1 MKTPPNKQTGSSLS
15 QEHIELLSAVGLQ
28 PQADQE
34 ASQSNEV
41 LQYLGVIWDKRWLVL
56 FCVFVFLAVGALQ
69 LRRAQPIYV
78 ATATVR
84 YEPTSLQVVEFA
96 DIGRRV
102 NIHDELRTQMEII
115 RSGAIAK
122 AVIEALGMD
131 RVETVTEPI
140 EPSPLDIA
148 SQWISTVRHRITQSI
163 VSSQPSEIK
172 PEIRIEQARIANL
185 QNKVSLRRVQDTKL
199 IEIIVRDRNNITAA
213 RIADEFAIQFQRF
226 VEDQK
231 VRTYDS
237 AQDYL
242 QLQVTQA
249 QQDLERIDNRLY
261 ELNNESDIQL
271 LTERHEVYLD
281 AMTELTM
288 SLQRQRIDNRLYE
301 LNNESDIQL
310 LTERHTV
317 YLEAMTEL
325 TMSLQRHRS
334 ELAKIRWLAD
344 ESVNNDPDVRKSVLS
359 ENTEYLQLEKDLRLL
374 ELERVALSPDLGERN
389 ADLRNL
395 NRRIDEVKLI
405 MARMENDIFS
415 TRVGEMKRLEADIVA
430 LEETERALE
439 ITLQDLSKKMTPI
452 RALEDERA
460 IKEDNYRAVL
470 TRYGQVAIGRDA
482 ETGQVGITDR
492 ARVPT
497 FPSEPRVTRSL
508 AIYTI
513 MGFLFGCALALGLNF
528 LDMSITDPR
537 NVERVFALPTLGLI
551 PFMGGNA
558 IRVPFGRKKGRRN
571 VIRLIH
577 TVDPYS
583 SEAEAFRLLRTSL
596 QYSTA
601 GHSPQLIQ
609 VTSCF
614 PSEGKSTAAANL
626 AISFATLGERT
637 LLIDADLKLP
647 SLHRIFG
654 VPKRPGLSDVLTG
667 QMTSE
672 NVIVPTGIENLDIM
686 PVGPKSP
693 CPVELL
699 ESPMMT
705 DIFDEL
711 RQRYKTII
719 VDSTPLHGMSDAFVL
734 GRKVDGVVLVVSVGK
749 TRIDGFKK
757 IVTQLQSMKARL
769 LGVVYNHQNR
779 VRRADRAYY
788 YTGYY
793 RYGTSQPDPEDRA
806 EYGGSGV
813 FKSEEGAKSED
824 QKVGQRRD

>member
-1 MKTPPNKQTGSSLS
+1 VKNSPQKQSGPGGLS
-15 QEHIELLSAVGLQ
+15 QEHLDLLSAVGMQ
-28 PQADQE
+28 PQAEQE

-56 FCVFVFLAVGALQ
+56 FCVFIFLAVGALQ
-69 LRRAQPIYV
+69 LSRAVPIYTAV
-78 ATATVR
+78 AVVR

-115 RSGAIAK
+115 RSGAVAK
-122 AVIEALGMD
+122 AVLEALGMD
-131 RVETVTEPI
+131 GEEPVVEQNVEM
-140 EPSPLDIA
+140 SPLDYVNRWV
-148 SQWISTVRHRITQSI
+148 SQGRLALTQSI
-163 VSSQPSEIK
+163 VRSRPRSIPADIA
-172 PEIRIEQARIANL
+172 RNQARITSI
-185 QNKVSLRRVQDTKL
+185 QNKVALRRLQDTKL
-199 IEIIVRDRNNITAA
+199 IEIIVRDRDNIKAA
-213 RIADEFAIQFQRF
+213 QIADEFAIQFQKF

-231 VRTYDS
+231 IRTYDS
-237 AQDYL
+237 ARDFL
-242 QLQVTQA
+242 KREVDQA
-249 QQDLERIDNRLY
+249 QRELEQIDNNLF
-261 ELNNESDIQL
+261 EMNNTNDVKML
-271 LTERHEVYLD
+271 AERHEVLLENM
-281 AMTELTM
+281 AEITTELERKKTRLTT
-288 SLQRQRIDNRLYE
+288 LQRLSDPEVAADPYVRI
-301 LNNESDIQL
+301 
-310 LTERHTV
+310 
-317 YLEAMTEL
+317 
-325 TMSLQRHRS
+325 
-334 ELAKIRWLAD
+334 
-344 ESVNNDPDVRKSVLS
+344 SVLS
-359 ENTEYLQLEKDLRLL
+359 EDADYMSLAKELRNF
-374 ELERVALSPDLGERN
+374 ELERVALAPDAGARN
-389 ADLRNL
+389 PELLNL
-395 NRRIDEVKLI
+395 DRRIEQLQSI
-405 MARMENDIFS
+405 MRNMENDIFG
-415 TRVGEMKRLEADIVA
+415 TQRGKITQLEAEIAA
-430 LEETERALE
+430 LEESESFLE
-439 ITLQDLSKKMTPI
+439 NRIQAVSLKMNPI
-452 RALEDERA
+452 RALELDRET
-460 IKEDNYRAVL
+460 KQQNYRTLL
-470 TRYGQVAIGRDA
+470 TRYEQVIIGRDA

-492 ARVPT
+492 AKVPT
-497 FPSEPRVTRSL
+497 FPTEPRVTRSL
-508 AIYTI
+508 AIYTV

-528 LDMSITDPR
+528 LDMSISDPR
-537 NVERVFALPTLGLI
+537 GVERTFGLPTLGLI

-558 IRVPFGRKKGRRN
+558 IRVPFGRRKGRRN

-637 LLIDADLKLP
+637 LLMDADLKLP

-711 RQRYKTII
+711 RERYKTII

-734 GRKVDGVVLVVSVGK
+734 GRKVDGVVLVVSVGR

-793 RYGTSQPDPEDRA
+793 RYGTSAPDPEDRA
-806 EYGGSGV
+806 DYSGTELFKGGE
-813 FKSEEGAKSED
+813 KKDDTKIGA
-824 QKVGQRRD
+824 RRD

>member
-1 MKTPPNKQTGSSLS
+1 M
-15 QEHIELLSAVGLQ
+15 ELLAAVGLQ
-28 PQADQE
+28 PQAEQE
-34 ASQSNEV
+34 SSQGNEV
-41 LQYLGVIWDKRWLVL
+41 LKYLGVIWDKRWLVL
-56 FCVFVFLAVGALQ
+56 FCVFVFLTVGALQ
-69 LRRAQPIYV
+69 LRRAKPVY
-78 ATATVR
+78 TAISVVR
-84 YEPTSLQVVEFA
+84 YEPTSLQVVDFA

-122 AVIEALGMD
+122 AVIEALGLDEVQPVVQATQSSPMD
-131 RVETVTEPI
+131 YINQWVGQIRYNITSSIVKSRPRE
-140 EPSPLDIA
+140 IA
-148 SQWISTVRHRITQSI
+148 PEIARDQQRITSMQNM
-163 VSSQPSEIK
+163 
-172 PEIRIEQARIANL
+172 IA
-185 QNKVSLRRVQDTKL
+185 LRRLPDTKL
-199 IEIIVRDRNNITAA
+199 IEIIVRHTDNVMAA
-213 RIADEFAIQFQRF
+213 RIADEFAVQFQAH
-226 VEDQK
+226 VEEQK

-237 AQDYL
+237 AKIFL
-242 QLQVTQA
+242 QREVSALQA
-249 QQDLERIDNRLY
+249 ELETIDNQLFV
-261 ELNNESDIQL
+261 LNNEDDIRMLTEQQEVTRSNLADTIRDRQRKEIQL
-271 LTERHEVYLD
+271 ATL
-281 AMTELTM
+281 
-288 SLQRQRIDNRLYE
+288 
-301 LNNESDIQL
+301 ES
-310 LTERHTV
+310 
-317 YLEAMTEL
+317 
-325 TMSLQRHRS
+325 
-334 ELAKIRWLAD
+334 LAD
-344 ESVNNDPDVRKSVLS
+344 EKLS
-359 ENTEYLQLEKDLRLL
+359 QDENIRTVILQADTEYLALQKDLRGL
-374 ELERVALSPDLGERN
+374 ELERTALMSIAGASNPQLNNLNLRIAELQRMMKRMEEDIYRTRLGEI
-389 ADLRNL
+389 AQLTAGIAAL
-395 NRRIDEVKLI
+395 YEVQGKLERELQELSI
-405 MARMENDIFS
+405 RMLPI
-415 TRVGEMKRLEADIVA
+415 RRLES
-430 LEETERALE
+430 ERA
-439 ITLQDLSKKMTPI
+439 T
-452 RALEDERA
+452 
-460 IKEDNYRAVL
+460 KEENYRTVL
-470 TRYGQVAIGRDA
+470 ARYGEVAVGRDA
-482 ETGQVGITDR
+482 ETGQVAITDR
-492 ARVPT
+492 AKVPT

-508 AIYTI
+508 TIYTI

-528 LDMSITDPR
+528 LDLSISDPR
-537 NVERVFALPTLGLI
+537 SVERIFGLPTLGLI

-558 IRVPFGRKKGRRN
+558 MRVPFGRKRGRRN

-711 RQRYKTII
+711 RERYKTIV

-734 GRKVDGVVLVVSVGK
+734 SRKVDGVVLVVSVGK

-793 RYGTSQPDPEDRA
+793 RYGTSAPDPEDRA
-806 EYGGSGV
+806 DMRESGMFQPAERRSDSEKIGSG
-813 FKSEEGAKSED
+813 
-824 QKVGQRRD
+824 RD

>member
-1 MKTPPNKQTGSSLS
+1 LNYGRGPESLNHHKDGSLVKNSPQRQSNSGSLS
-15 QEHIELLSAVGLQ
+15 QEQLDLLSMVGMQ
-28 PQADQE
+28 PQAEQE
-34 ASQSNEV
+34 SSQSNEV
-41 LQYLGVIWDKRWLVL
+41 LQYLGVIWEKRWLVV
-56 FCVFVFLAVGALQ
+56 FCVFIFLAVGALQ
-69 LRRAQPIYV
+69 LSRAVPIYTAV
-78 ATATVR
+78 AVVR
-84 YEPTSLQVVEFA
+84 YEPTSLEVVQFA

-115 RSGAIAK
+115 RSGAVAK
-122 AVIEALGMD
+122 SVLEALGMD
-131 RVETVTEPI
+131 RDEPVAERNTEL
-140 EPSPLDIA
+140 SPLDYLN
-148 SQWISTVRHRITQSI
+148 QWITRSRIAVTQSI
-163 VSSQPSEIK
+163 VKSKPRPIS
-172 PEIRIEQARIANL
+172 PEIAREQARITSL
-185 QNKVSLRRVQDTKL
+185 QNKVSLRRLQDTKL
-199 IEIIVRDRNNITAA
+199 IEIIVRDRDNIKAA
-213 RIADEFAIQFQRF
+213 QIADEFANQFKKF
-226 VEDQK
+226 IEDQK
-231 VRTYDS
+231 IQTYDT
-237 AQDYL
+237 ARDFLKREVQ
-242 QLQVTQA
+242 QA
-249 QQDLERIDNRLY
+249 QEELEQIDNNLFAMNNKDDVRMLAERHGVLLENMAEITTELERKKN
-261 ELNNESDIQL
+261 QL
-271 LTERHEVYLD
+271 I
-281 AMTELTM
+281 
-288 SLQRQRIDNRLYE
+288 SLQR
-301 LNNESDIQL
+301 
-310 LTERHTV
+310 
-317 YLEAMTEL
+317 
-325 TMSLQRHRS
+325 
-334 ELAKIRWLAD
+334 LANPEVAA
-344 ESVNNDPDVRKSVLS
+344 DPDVRIAVLS
-359 ENTEYLQLEKDLRLL
+359 QNTDYSALDKELRTLLLQ
-374 ELERVALSPDLGERN
+374 RVALEPDAGARN
-389 ADLRNL
+389 PELRNL
-395 NRRIDEVKLI
+395 NRRIEELQKI
-405 MARMENDIFS
+405 MKNMEENIFN
-415 TRVGEMKRLEADIVA
+415 TQVGKMKTIAAEIAA
-430 LEETERALE
+430 LEESERSLE
-439 ITLQDLSKKMTPI
+439 DRIQAVSLRMNPI
-452 RALEDERA
+452 RALELDRET
-460 IKEDNYRAVL
+460 KQQNYRTLL
-470 TRYGQVAIGRDA
+470 TRYEQVIIGRDA
-482 ETGQVGITDR
+482 ETGQVSITDR
-492 ARVPT
+492 AKVPT
-497 FPSEPRVTRSL
+497 FPTEPRVTRSL
-508 AIYTI
+508 AIYTV

-528 LDMSITDPR
+528 LDMSISDPR
-537 NVERVFALPTLGLI
+537 NVERTFGLPTLGLI

-558 IRVPFGRKKGRRN
+558 IRVPFGRRKGRRN

-637 LLIDADLKLP
+637 LLMDADLKLP

-711 RQRYKTII
+711 RERYKTII

-734 GRKVDGVVLVVSVGK
+734 GRKVDGVVLVVSVGR

-793 RYGTSQPDPEDRA
+793 RYGTSAPDPEDRTDYSGT
-806 EYGGSGV
+806 ELFKGGQ
-813 FKSEEGAKSED
+813 KKPEDEKIGA
-824 QKVGQRRD
+824 RRD

>member
-1 MKTPPNKQTGSSLS
+1 LKSNSPKQSGQNLTSE
-15 QEHIELLSAVGLQ
+15 QMDLLAAVGLQ
-28 PQADQE
+28 PQAEQE
-34 ASQSNEV
+34 SSQGNEV
-41 LQYLGVIWDKRWLVL
+41 LKYLGVIWDKRWLVL
-56 FCVFVFLAVGALQ
+56 FCVFVFLTVGALQ
-69 LRRAQPIYV
+69 LRRAKPVYTAV
-78 ATATVR
+78 AVVR
-84 YEPTSLQVVEFA
+84 YEPTSLQVVDFA

-122 AVIEALGMD
+122 AVIEALGLDEAQAVVQPTQSSPMD
-131 RVETVTEPI
+131 YV
-140 EPSPLDIA
+140 
-148 SQWISTVRHRITQSI
+148 SQWVGQIRYQITSSIVKSRPREIPVEVAREQQRITSM
-163 VSSQPSEIK
+163 
-172 PEIRIEQARIANL
+172 
-185 QNKVSLRRVQDTKL
+185 QNMISLRRLPDTKL
-199 IEIIVRDRNNITAA
+199 IEIIVRHPDNVMAA
-213 RIADEFAIQFQRF
+213 RIADEFAVQFQAH
-226 VEDQK
+226 VEEQK

-237 AQDYL
+237 AKVFL
-242 QLQVTQA
+242 EREVSALQVA
-249 QQDLERIDNRLY
+249 LEGIDNQLFD
-261 ELNNESDIQL
+261 LNNKDDVRMLTEQQEVTRTNLADIIRDRQRKEIQL
-271 LTERHEVYLD
+271 AT
-281 AMTELTM
+281 
-288 SLQRQRIDNRLYE
+288 LQ
-301 LNNESDIQL
+301 S
-310 LTERHTV
+310 
-317 YLEAMTEL
+317 
-325 TMSLQRHRS
+325 
-334 ELAKIRWLAD
+334 LAD
-344 ESVNNDPDVRKSVLS
+344 EKLS
-359 ENTEYLQLEKDLRLL
+359 EDENIRTVILQSDTEYLALQKDLRGLAL
-374 ELERVALSPDLGERN
+374 ERTALMSIAGVSNPQLNNLNLRIAELERMMGRMEQDIYRTRLGEISQLT
-389 ADLRNL
+389 AEITALYA
-395 NRRIDEVKLI
+395 VQSKLEQELQELSV
-405 MARMENDIFS
+405 RMLPI
-415 TRVGEMKRLEADIVA
+415 RRLES
-430 LEETERALE
+430 ERET
-439 ITLQDLSKKMTPI
+439 
-452 RALEDERA
+452 
-460 IKEDNYRAVL
+460 KEQNYRTVL
-470 TRYGQVAIGRDA
+470 ARYGEVAVGRDA
-482 ETGQVGITDR
+482 ETGQVAITDR
-492 ARVPT
+492 AKVPT
-497 FPSEPRVTRSL
+497 FPTEPRVTRSL
-508 AIYTI
+508 TIYTI

-528 LDMSITDPR
+528 LDLSISDPR
-537 NVERVFALPTLGLI
+537 SVERIFGLPTLGLI

-558 IRVPFGRKKGRRN
+558 MRVPFGRKRGRRN

-711 RQRYKTII
+711 RERYKTIV

-734 GRKVDGVVLVVSVGK
+734 SRKVDGVVLVVSVGK

-793 RYGTSQPDPEDRA
+793 RYGTSAPDPEDRA
-806 EYGGSGV
+806 DLRESGMFQPADRRSENEKIGSG
-813 FKSEEGAKSED
+813 
-824 QKVGQRRD
+824 RD